1 MLNILIG
8 AFFPAQALR
17 AYFWQI
23 LRQNDVDPTGLPY
36 GALVE
41 LVDNAI
47 RIGKFSATGTNPW
60 RAQAM
65 STLEAY
71 AMVIGKAHRVGEH
84 GLSDQMR
91 NSKMVEKIRDTF
103 QRHGHSFFEA

>member
-8 AFFPAQALR
+8 AFLPAQALR

-23 LRQNDVDPTGLPY
+23 LRQNGVDPTSLPY

-47 RIGKFSATGTNPW
+47 KNGKFSASGMNPW

-65 STLEAY
+65 STLDAY
-71 AMVIGKAHRVGEH
+71 ATVIGDVHRNG
-84 GLSDQMR
+84 GQALSDQMR
-91 NSKMVEKIRDTF
+91 KTKMVEKIRDAF
-103 QRHGHSFFEA
+103 QKHGHSFFNA